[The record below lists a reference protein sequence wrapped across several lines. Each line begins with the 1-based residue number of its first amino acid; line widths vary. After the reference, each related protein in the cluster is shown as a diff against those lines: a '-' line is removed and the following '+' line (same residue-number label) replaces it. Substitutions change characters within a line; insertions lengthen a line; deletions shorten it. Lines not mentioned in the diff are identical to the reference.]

1 MNNSANLDLTEG
13 KITTKLWAFAIP
25 LMLGNVLQ
33 QLYNLVDTWVV
44 GKYIGENAL
53 AAVGSS
59 YTLMTF
65 LTSIIIGLCLG
76 SSAFISMA
84 FGKRRE
90 DLIRNG
96 IYISFVIIATLTGI
110 LMLIS
115 YCGINEIL
123 NIMNVPDNVKS
134 GMKIYMLYCLTG
146 FVGIFLYNYVS
157 NVLRGIGNSVIPL
170 IFLGVTVVLNIVLD
184 IYFVRNLEMGIKGAA
199 IATVI
204 SEYVSGV
211 GILVYFLMMYPKYHI
226 HREDMKIRG
235 IILEI

>member
-1 MNNSANLDLTEG
+1 M
-13 KITTKLWAFAIP
+13 AFVIP

-65 LTSIIIGLCLG
+65 LMSIIIGLCLG
-76 SSAFISMA
+76 SSSFISMA

-96 IYISFVIIATLTGI
+96 IYTSFVIIATLTGI

-134 GMKIYMLYCLTG
+134 VMKIYMLYCLAG
-146 FVGIFLYNYVS
+146 FARPLMAIFVN
-157 NVLRGIGNSVIPL
+157 
-170 IFLGVTVVLNIVLD
+170 
-184 IYFVRNLEMGIKGAA
+184 
-199 IATVI
+199 
-204 SEYVSGV
+204 
-211 GILVYFLMMYPKYHI
+211 
-226 HREDMKIRG
+226 
-235 IILEI
+235 